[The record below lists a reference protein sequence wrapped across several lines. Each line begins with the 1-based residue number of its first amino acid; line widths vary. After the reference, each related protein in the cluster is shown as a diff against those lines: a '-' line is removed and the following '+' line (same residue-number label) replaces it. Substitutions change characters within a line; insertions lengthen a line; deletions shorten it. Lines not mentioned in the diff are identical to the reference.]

1 MEYMTI
7 IAMILFGIAYGCL
20 RERAGRRALALKAL
34 ATSMAVTAG
43 LYGAVQS
50 QDTAGWLIV
59 AGLVLCMIAD
69 VVLEI
74 RMVGGIGIFG
84 AGHLCLIAAFWLMSP
99 PTPGT
104 LLLFLAIYVAAIGM
118 VRHEIAGLGGL
129 KVPAF
134 LYMAVLGFMVS
145 MAVTSGWHIGGSEG
159 MLLAAGAC
167 LFLASDCMIAWRTVK
182 DIRQNAY
189 GAILLILYYAAV
201 YLIGSASWI

>member
-7 IAMILFGIAYGCL
+7 IVMILFGIAYGCF

-74 RMVGGIGIFG
+74 RMVEESAYSGQGTCALSPLSGS
-84 AGHLCLIAAFWLMSP
+84 CLLP
-99 PTPGT
+99 PPGT

-118 VRHEIAGLGGL
+118 FRHEIAGLGGL

-189 GAILLILYYAAV
+189 GASCLSFITRPYI
-201 YLIGSASWI
+201 

>member
-7 IAMILFGIAYGCL
+7 IVMILFGIAYACL
-20 RERAGRRALALKAL
+20 RERDRSRALACKAL

-59 AGLVLCMIAD
+59 AGLALCMIAD

-84 AGHLCLIAAFWLMSP
+84 TGHLCFIAAFWLKSP

-104 LLLFLAIYVAAIGM
+104 LLLFLAIYVAVIGM
-118 VRHEIAGLGGL
+118 FRHEIAGLDEL

-145 MAVTSGWHIGGSEG
+145 MAVTSGWPTGGREG
-159 MLLAAGAC
+159 AFLMAGAF

-201 YLIGSASWI
+201 YLSGSASWI

>member
-1 MEYMTI
+1 
-7 IAMILFGIAYGCL
+7 
-20 RERAGRRALALKAL
+20 
-34 ATSMAVTAG
+34 
-43 LYGAVQS
+43 
-50 QDTAGWLIV
+50 
-59 AGLVLCMIAD
+59 MIAD

-84 AGHLCLIAAFWLMSP
+84 AGHLCFIAAFWLMSP

-118 VRHEIAGLGGL
+118 FRHEIAGLGGL

>member
-84 AGHLCLIAAFWLMSP
+84 AGHLCFIAAFWLMSP

-118 VRHEIAGLGGL
+118 FRHEIAGLGGL

-145 MAVTSGWHIGGSEG
+145 MAVTSGWHIGGSIGLYDRVAHGEG
-159 MLLAAGAC
+159 YPAECLRSHPAYPLLRGRI
-167 LFLASDCMIAWRTVK
+167 SDWKR
-182 DIRQNAY
+182 
-189 GAILLILYYAAV
+189 ILDLIVDYMQKN
-201 YLIGSASWI
+201 

>member
-7 IAMILFGIAYGCL
+7 IVMILFGIAYACL
-20 RERAGRRALALKAL
+20 RERDRSRALACKAL

-43 LYGAVQS
+43 LYGAVQRL
-50 QDTAGWLIV
+50 A
-59 AGLVLCMIAD
+59 LCMIAD

-84 AGHLCLIAAFWLMSP
+84 TGHLCFIAAFWLKSP

-104 LLLFLAIYVAAIGM
+104 LLLFLAIYVAVIGM
-118 VRHEIAGLGGL
+118 FRHEIAGLDEL

-145 MAVTSGWHIGGSEG
+145 MAVTSGWPTGGREG
-159 MLLAAGAC
+159 AF

>member
-84 AGHLCLIAAFWLMSP
+84 AGHLCFIAAFWLMSP

-104 LLLFLAIYVAAIGM
+104 LLLFLAY
-118 VRHEIAGLGGL
+118 
-129 KVPAF
+129 
-134 LYMAVLGFMVS
+134 
-145 MAVTSGWHIGGSEG
+145 TS
-159 MLLAAGAC
+159 LP
-167 LFLASDCMIAWRTVK
+167 
-182 DIRQNAY
+182 
-189 GAILLILYYAAV
+189 
-201 YLIGSASWI
+201 